1 MVEAAIPECSAGTE
15 PRAAEVTGTMA
26 MPTPTPA
33 RNMVQPIWPIPDVG
47 GDHGVGEE
55 DADPASRHP
64 VAIGMR
70 GPHAATQRPVSTR
83 RATMPTASGTKSS
96 ARANGE
102 TPDHTWR
109 YSATMK
115 KMAKVPK

>member
-1 MVEAAIPECSAGTE
+1 
-15 PRAAEVTGTMA
+15 MA

-33 RNMVQPIWPIPDVG
+33 TNMVQPIWPMPTCGEMLALVRRIPT
-47 GDHGVGEE
+47 
-55 DADPASRHP
+55 PASRQP

-70 GPHAATQRPVSTR
+70 GPQSRHPATGEQRRRHHAHGQ
-83 RATMPTASGTKSS
+83 GTKFE
-96 ARANGE
+96 ARPNGDFDP
-102 TPDHTWR
+102 TTWR